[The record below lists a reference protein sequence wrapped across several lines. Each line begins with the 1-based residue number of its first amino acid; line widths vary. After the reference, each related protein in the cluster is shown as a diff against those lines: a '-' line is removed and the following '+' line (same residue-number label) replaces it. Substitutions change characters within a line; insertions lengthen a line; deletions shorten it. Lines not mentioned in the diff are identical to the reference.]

1 MFQCPEDSERY
12 ETESIHLVNSQRMK
26 VIASLFSDSTKLAN
40 DRYVI
45 TLEPSR
51 KPLNLLVKKLNGE
64 VSIRLKNDVEYRGRM
79 IDADSHMN
87 IILEKAT
94 EYRANSPTANY
105 GNVILRG
112 SNILYI
118 CVESKQS

>member
-1 MFQCPEDSERY
+1 MMD
-12 ETESIHLVNSQRMK
+12 
-26 VIASLFSDSTKLAN
+26 
-40 DRYVI
+40 
-45 TLEPSR
+45 LEPSR

-87 IILEKAT
+87 IILEGAT
-94 EYRANSPTANY
+94 EYRGNSPTQNY

-118 CVESKQS
+118 CVDTSKQG

>member
-1 MFQCPEDSERY
+1 
-12 ETESIHLVNSQRMK
+12 
-26 VIASLFSDSTKLAN
+26 VIC
-40 DRYVI
+40 
-45 TLEPSR
+45 LEPSR

-64 VSIRLKNDVEYRGRM
+64 VSIHIKNDVEYSGRM

-87 IILEKAT
+87 IILEGAT
-94 EYRANSPTANY
+94 EYRGNSPTANY

-118 CVESKQS
+118 CVESKQQP

>member
-1 MFQCPEDSERY
+1 M
-12 ETESIHLVNSQRMK
+12 
-26 VIASLFSDSTKLAN
+26 
-40 DRYVI
+40 
-45 TLEPSR
+45 
-51 KPLNLLVKKLNGE
+51 KKLNGE

-87 IILEKAT
+87 IILEGAS
-94 EYRANSPTANY
+94 EYRGNSLTANY

-118 CVESKQS
+118 CVDAGKQV

>member
-1 MFQCPEDSERY
+1 M
-12 ETESIHLVNSQRMK
+12 
-26 VIASLFSDSTKLAN
+26 
-40 DRYVI
+40 
-45 TLEPSR
+45 
-51 KPLNLLVKKLNGE
+51 KKLNGD

-87 IILEKAT
+87 IILEGAS
-94 EYRANSPTANY
+94 EYRGNSLTANY

-118 CVESKQS
+118 CVDAGKQV